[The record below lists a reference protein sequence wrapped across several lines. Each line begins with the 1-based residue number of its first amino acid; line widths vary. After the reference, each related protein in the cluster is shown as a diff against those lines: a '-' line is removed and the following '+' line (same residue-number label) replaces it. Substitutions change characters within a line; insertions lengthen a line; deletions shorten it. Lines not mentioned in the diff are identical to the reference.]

1 MCLITLDH
9 SLDDLLYF
17 VLFFYL
23 WWLQQQ
29 LVEVRQ
35 VRLDG
40 QQDAAVDGV
49 ASLEALS
56 IHHAVHPVGG
66 AVHGKCS

>member
-1 MCLITLDH
+1 MI
-9 SLDDLLYF
+9 YF
-17 VLFFYL
+17 ILGFFYL

-56 IHHAVHPVGG
+56 IHHSVHPVGG